1 MCHFSLPSFVLL
13 VLAVFPSALVAQQNS
28 VVRGTVVQQQLEA
41 GSFFVY
47 VPKNRVRPTNVLVI
61 CHGTIGPRETALTTA
76 RIFINRWLKFSE
88 QTGVIL
94 VAPAFDV
101 ANYASGENAPGGT
114 AWGYRALDGRIFSS
128 DQFVD
133 AIVEKIKIIDTNY
146 DGKFY
151 LYGHSAGAQFA
162 NHYLM
167 VHPERL
173 NGVVLSAPAIYAMP
187 DPNAVW
193 PNGLKARTR
202 ILQWGN
208 QTKKFEIS
216 HQPETIIAAV
226 QLPIAVVVGTR
237 DTEFM
242 SEKPQQGGSNR
253 LVRGQHY
260 VQQMQRFAAA
270 NGVASNI
277 GFVAVKG
284 IGHDSAGLTVTA
296 RKALMVMGQKNA
308 AKANSPRAAEPNR
321 DKKKQAD
328 GDE

>member
-1 MCHFSLPSFVLL
+1 MCYFSLPPVVLL
-13 VLAVFPSALVAQQNS
+13 LLAFFGSTLVAQENA
-28 VVRGTVVQQQLEA
+28 VVRGTVVPQQVEA
-41 GSFFVY
+41 GSFYAY
-47 VPKNRVRPTNVLVI
+47 VPKNRKQPTNVLVI
-61 CHGTIGPRETALTTA
+61 CHGTIGPRETAIKTA
-76 RIFINRWLKFSE
+76 WKFINRWLKFSE
-88 QTGVIL
+88 ETGVIL
-94 VAPAFDV
+94 LAPAFDV
-101 ANYASGENAPGGT
+101 VNYASGENAPGGA

-128 DQFVD
+128 DLFVD
-133 AIVEKIKIIDTNY
+133 ALVEKIKIVDADY

-167 VHPERL
+167 VHPQRL

-187 DPNAVW
+187 DPNTVW

-202 ILQWGN
+202 MLQWGN

-216 HQPETIIAAV
+216 HQPETVVAAV

-242 SEKPQQGGSNR
+242 SDKPQQGGSNR
-253 LVRGQHY
+253 FVRGQHY
-260 VQQMQRFAAA
+260 VNQMQRFAAS

-284 IGHDSAGLTVTA
+284 IGHDSAGLTETA
-296 RKALMVMGQKNA
+296 IEALMVMGQQNA
-308 AKANSPRAAEPNR
+308 AKAKSPSEP
-321 DKKKQAD
+321 DQIDGSKQKT
-328 GDE
+328 DE